1 MSVPERGWF
10 ALRCAVTRVAGIGR
24 AYPQR
29 RRAVTSL
36 IDNED
41 LRPRLEFKLRARLD
55 PHAVEDPEHLAFDV
69 FGKELRDGRLIDN
82 GNLGA
87 GA

>member
-1 MSVPERGWF
+1 M
-10 ALRCAVTRVAGIGR
+10 
-24 AYPQR
+24 
-29 RRAVTSL
+29 